1 METELTGRLGTDS
14 SSRSPLCTF
23 PLLGLVLM
31 SGHQSFTG
39 LPSPILTAWLLWLLL
54 QLGFVLLPV
63 LVVRVEPTPP
73 PPPPGPPTGLPTGI
87 TWALLKRSILGLWRW
102 IVSDSAFNK
111 VFQLS
116 VAIYIQ
122 EINPE
127 YSLGMLKLQY
137 FSYPMQRAD
146 LLERPWCWERLKTG
160 GEGDRVGWHHRLDRH
175 EFEQALGV
183 DDGQGSLV
191 CFRPGGRKELD
202 TTEWL
207 NGADIHFMLLLS

>member
-1 METELTGRLGTDS
+1 MHL
-14 SSRSPLCTF
+14 SPVRF
-23 PLLGLVLM
+23 GP
-31 SGHQSFTG
+31 HEW
-39 LPSPILTAWLLWLLL
+39 SPILYWAALTHPHSLAALTPPATRRL
-54 QLGFVLLPV
+54 QTPKGFVLLPV

-146 LLERPWCWERLKTG
+146 LLERP
-160 GEGDRVGWHHRLDRH
+160 
-175 EFEQALGV
+175 
-183 DDGQGSLV
+183 
-191 CFRPGGRKELD
+191 
-202 TTEWL
+202 
-207 NGADIHFMLLLS
+207 